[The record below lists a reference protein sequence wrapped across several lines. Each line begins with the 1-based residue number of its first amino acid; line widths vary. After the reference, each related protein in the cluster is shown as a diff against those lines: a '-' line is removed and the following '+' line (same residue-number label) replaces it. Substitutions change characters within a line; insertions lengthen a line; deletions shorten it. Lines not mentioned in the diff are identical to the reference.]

1 MCRIRYSSID
11 DYEIQKQSSLQL
23 KYVLCFSSIEC
34 IDKLIVM
41 TFELKNEKDTAE
53 TRWDLHQITAQY
65 DSKSKAIS
73 VILHDKLTEIAQQE
87 IV

>member
-1 MCRIRYSSID
+1 MCRIRFSSID
-11 DYEIQKQSSLQL
+11 YFEIQKKILPRL

-41 TFELKNEKDTAE
+41 TFELKNEKDNAE
-53 TRWDLHQITAQY
+53 TRWDLHQITVQY

-73 VILHDKLTEIAQQE
+73 VILHDKVTEIAQQE

>member
-1 MCRIRYSSID
+1 MF
-11 DYEIQKQSSLQL
+11 LA
-23 KYVLCFSSIEC
+23 VLNALI
-34 IDKLIVM
+34 KLIVM
-41 TFELKNEKDTAE
+41 TFELKNEKDNAE

-73 VILHDKLTEIAQQE
+73 VILHDKLTEIAQEE

>member
-1 MCRIRYSSID
+1 MCKIRFSSID
-11 DYEIQKQSSLQL
+11 YFEIQKKSCLQL

-41 TFELKNEKDTAE
+41 TFELENEKDNAE

-65 DSKSKAIS
+65 DSKSKVIS